1 MDLVNW
7 LLTIFIICYIPQVVI
22 VVFLLVFGEITTKKA
37 FIRGL
42 IPFYFVVL
50 LIKKYRELEDE

>member
-7 LLTIFIICYIPQVVI
+7 LLTIFIICYMPQILVVLI
-22 VVFLLVFGEITTKKA
+22 LLVFGEITTKKA

-42 IPFYFVVL
+42 IPFYFIVL
-50 LIKKYRELEDE
+50 LINKYRELEDE